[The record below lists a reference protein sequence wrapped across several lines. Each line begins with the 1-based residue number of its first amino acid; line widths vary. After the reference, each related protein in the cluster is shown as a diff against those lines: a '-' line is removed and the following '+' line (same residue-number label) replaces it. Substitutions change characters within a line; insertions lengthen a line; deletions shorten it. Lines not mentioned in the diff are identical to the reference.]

1 MNFDTLAKRLERIGD
16 AAIQLAAPLAR
27 LLQAPFGTPQEMRQA
42 LFAYCAQ
49 MESKTES
56 ISVPT
61 SELTARLREM
71 GNYLKEHIRST
82 EWVCDGDGNHWF
94 NSYYDDSGNPVEGI
108 QDGDVRMMLTG
119 QVFALMSGTA
129 GNAQAQQIVNAA
141 KTYLRDPL
149 RGGYCLNTDFHEVKL
164 DMGRM
169 FGFAYGTKEN
179 GAVFCH
185 MAVMYA
191 YALYSRG
198 FAKEGWEVLELLL
211 KQCMDFEKSK
221 VLPGIPEYFDDRGQ
235 GMYPY
240 LTGSGSWLLLTLQ
253 TQVFGVRGENGALTL
268 NPQLSKCH
276 FDESGT
282 AQIRCHSA
290 GAELLVR
297 YHNPN
302 LLDAGQYRVG
312 NIRMDGRE
320 VSLPLTLPKGEAVTL
335 DVTLVPYN

>member
-1 MNFDTLAKRLERIGD
+1 
-16 AAIQLAAPLAR
+16 
-27 LLQAPFGTPQEMRQA
+27 
-42 LFAYCAQ
+42 
-49 MESKTES
+49 
-56 ISVPT
+56 
-61 SELTARLREM
+61 
-71 GNYLKEHIRST
+71 
-82 EWVCDGDGNHWF
+82 
-94 NSYYDDSGNPVEGI
+94 
-108 QDGDVRMMLTG
+108 MMLTG